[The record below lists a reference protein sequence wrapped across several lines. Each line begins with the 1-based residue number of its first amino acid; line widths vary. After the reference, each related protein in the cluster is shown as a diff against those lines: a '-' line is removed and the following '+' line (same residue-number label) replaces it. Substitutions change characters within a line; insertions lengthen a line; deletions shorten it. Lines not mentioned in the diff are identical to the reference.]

1 MNNTNRA
8 ANRLLILVV
17 GIALAAL
24 GTAAIL
30 VVSAPG
36 VRSGWKASAPQ
47 VRDGLAGWIA
57 TGRPAGST
65 FDWWWLAILA
75 VLVVVII
82 LLLVFVFRQ
91 GHGHTGR
98 LLTEAPTEHGRT
110 VIESRVAEHAIQQAL
125 DDHPELVSSHVSTY
139 LVRGTPVLKVSA
151 TARRGVSPKEIVDTV
166 ERALNSL
173 EHLLGQAVP
182 ASIQV
187 GGGFRSRVTKTT
199 RLQ

>member
-8 ANRLLILVV
+8 ANRLLILLV
-17 GIALAAL
+17 GILLAAL
-24 GTAAIL
+24 GAVAIL
-30 VVSAPG
+30 IVSLPD
-36 VRSGWKASAPQ
+36 VRDGWKSTAPQ

-75 VLVVVII
+75 VLVVIII

-98 LLTEAPTEHGRT
+98 LATDAPTDHGRT
-110 VIESRVAEHAIQQAL
+110 VVQSRVAEQSMQEAL

-139 LVRGTPVLKVSA
+139 LVSGTPVLKVSA

-166 ERALNSL
+166 ERALDSL
-173 EHLLGQAVP
+173 EQLLGQAVP
-182 ASIQV
+182 ASVQV
-187 GGGFRSRVTKTT
+187 GGGFRSRATKTT